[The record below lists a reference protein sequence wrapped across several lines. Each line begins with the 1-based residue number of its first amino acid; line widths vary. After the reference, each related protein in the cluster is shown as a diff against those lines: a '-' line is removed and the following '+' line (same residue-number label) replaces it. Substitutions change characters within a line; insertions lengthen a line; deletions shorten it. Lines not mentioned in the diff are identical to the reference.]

1 MTPRAGAGAMMGAMD
16 SYPVEALLAACSPAM
31 AAVAEELRALVGR
44 VVPDAIERVRPRW
57 QLIGYDVPLGRRTR
71 YFAWIWPQVEHVHL
85 GFEYGAF
92 MIDPDRMLDGA
103 GVTKRVR
110 WLTFLPGQAV
120 DDERLAPLLHDAVRV
135 ATMTRGE
142 RLLSVLDRDAAP

>member
-44 VVPDAIERVRPRW
+44 VVPDAMARVRPRW
-57 QLIGYDVPLGRRTR
+57 QLIGYDVPLGRRKR
-71 YFAWIWPQVEHVHL
+71 YFAWS
-85 GFEYGAF
+85 
-92 MIDPDRMLDGA
+92 
-103 GVTKRVR
+103 

-120 DDERLAPLLHDAVRV
+120 DDDRLAPLLHDAVRV

>member
-1 MTPRAGAGAMMGAMD
+1 
-16 SYPVEALLAACSPAM
+16 
-31 AAVAEELRALVGR
+31 
-44 VVPDAIERVRPRW
+44 
-57 QLIGYDVPLGRRTR
+57 
-71 YFAWIWPQVEHVHL
+71 
-85 GFEYGAF
+85 